1 MWENFVMKK
10 KKGFWSVHIWIF
22 LSVPYCLVVEKIGIK
37 QIYFILFFLLGN
49 EMDPDMTGLNGARGA
64 QKKKKTHLVNR
75 LGSGHMSGP
84 TGRVQVWKNLAWTQP
99 VAIPKFY
106 I

>member
-22 LSVPYCLVVEKIGIK
+22 LSVPYCLVAEKIGIK

-64 QKKKKTHLVNR
+64 QKKKK
-75 LGSGHMSGP
+75 P
-84 TGRVQVWKNLAWTQP
+84 
-99 VAIPKFY
+99 I
-106 I
+106 